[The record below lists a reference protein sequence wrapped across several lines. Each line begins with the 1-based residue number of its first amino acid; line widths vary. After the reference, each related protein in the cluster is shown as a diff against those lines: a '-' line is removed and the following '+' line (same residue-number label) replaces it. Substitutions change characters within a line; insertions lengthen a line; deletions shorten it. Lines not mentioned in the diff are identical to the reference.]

1 MRSKALFYFEDM
13 IGKKVYAKRSGKT
26 HGQSKFQDFGYVVDE
41 SENTLIC
48 SSDVFGTDQK
58 ILIKNQYIF
67 RFHEYDE
74 SGSLTIFEIK
84 GALLVGTPEHRIKSI
99 RKKRLNVW

>member
-13 IGKKVYAKRSGKT
+13 IGKKIYAKRSGKT
-26 HGQSKFQDFGYVVDE
+26 HGQSKFREYGYVVDE
-41 SENTLIC
+41 TENTLIC
-48 SSDVFGTDQK
+48 SSDYIGSDPK

-74 SGSLTIFEIK
+74 SGSLTIFEIQ
-84 GALLVGTPEHRIKSI
+84 GGLLVGTPEHRIKSI
-99 RKKRLNVW
+99 RKKRLKVW